1 MTGMDVQQGYAQSQG
16 QAKLFRKPWGAIA
29 LFIAPVMLY
38 YCVFIVYPIFATF
51 YYSFHTIA
59 PQAGKMVTQFVG
71 LENYETLI
79 KGLLPFW
86 KTTVGFRLNST
97 ALKQLE
103 EGDLPADILADL
115 QALKNTKFAT
125 EAEFLTAIKE
135 QIGNAPNAQHLE
147 SIVKQAR
154 MLKNEGDKIFRMAV
168 QHTLLWGAVGPT
180 VEMIF
185 ATILA
190 FIVFFKVPFHR
201 FYRTAWF
208 APMLI
213 VGVIA
218 GMIWKWIF
226 NYDWGLL
233 NVGLR
238 AIGLD
243 QLALNWLGRR
253 DTPLWVVMFIHFWN
267 TFGFSFVMITAGLTQ
282 VSQEVIESARID
294 GASTFQV
301 CRRILIPL
309 LLPVFKTVLL
319 LSFMGKMRAFHIV
332 WTVTQGGPMNFSETV
347 ATYVQKRAFGWGTID
362 LGYPTAIAVFWF
374 GIVIIGVSVLDHW
387 LKKRIEKYG
396 V

>member
-1 MTGMDVQQGYAQSQG
+1 MHIQKNGSE
-16 QAKLFRKPWGAIA
+16 AKSRTFRKPWGAIA
-29 LFIAPVMLY
+29 IFIAPVMIY
-38 YCVFIVYPIFATF
+38 YCVFIVYPIFGTV
-51 YYSFHTIA
+51 YYSFHNIA
-59 PQAGKMVTQFVG
+59 PQAGKMVTRFVG
-71 LENYETLI
+71 FDNYEKLV

-86 KTTVGFRLNST
+86 KTTVGYKLNKK
-97 ALKQLE
+97 ALGFLKE
-103 EGDLPADILADL
+103 EGVSESTFQQL
-115 QALKNTKFAT
+115 QALKNKKFPT
-125 EAEFLTAIKE
+125 EVEFLTAVE
-135 QIGNAPNAQHLE
+135 AQIGHEDSVRYKKLILQHAHMQKD
-147 SIVKQAR
+147 S
-154 MLKNEGDKIFRMAV
+154 GDRIFRMAV
-168 QHTLLWGAVGPT
+168 QHTLIWGAVGPT
-180 VEMIF
+180 VEIMF

-190 FIVFFKVPFHR
+190 FIVYFKVPFHR

-218 GMIWKWIF
+218 GIIWKWLF
-226 NYDWGLL
+226 NFDWGLI

-253 DTPLWVVMFIHFWN
+253 DTPLWVVIFVHFWN
-267 TFGFSFVMITAGLTQ
+267 TFGFSFVMVTAGLTQ
-282 VSQEVIESARID
+282 VSQEVVESARID
-294 GASTFQV
+294 GANTLQV
-301 CRRILIPL
+301 CRRILLPL

-347 ATYVQKRAFGWGTID
+347 ATYVQKRAFGWGTVD

-374 GIVIIGVSVLDHW
+374 GIVIIGVILIDHW
-387 LKKRIEKYG
+387 LKKRIARYG